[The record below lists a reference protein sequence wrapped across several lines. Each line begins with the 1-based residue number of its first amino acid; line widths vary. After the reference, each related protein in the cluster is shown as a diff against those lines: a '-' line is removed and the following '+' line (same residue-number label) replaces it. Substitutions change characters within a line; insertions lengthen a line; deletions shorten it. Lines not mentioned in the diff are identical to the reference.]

1 MWLPWPPALALAL
14 VLVAFVAVSRRSTDR
29 RVGVARA
36 FAGEIALILALYA
49 LWRYAGGISVMKVD
63 HALDR
68 GRELWDLERRLH
80 LPSELT
86 LQRAVLGHP
95 LVVQAANRYYAIMH
109 VPALIAVLIWAFVW
123 HRDRYPLVRNTL
135 ALTTG
140 ACLAIQ
146 LIPLAPPRMYPGLG
160 FVDTAHLYGQSVYGA
175 VGTGI
180 SDQLSAMPSVHVG
193 WAVLVGLAA
202 VLFGTSRWRWLVV
215 AHPVLTLLVVAITAN
230 HWWLDGAAAVVL
242 LAVSAGVHVGVT
254 RGVARWGRPGMAEP
268 AAEPAARG
276 PRPRS
281 RPGRQALG
289 GDGHA
294 GGAGA

>member
-1 MWLPWPPALALAL
+1 MWLPWPPALALAV
-14 VLVAFVAVSRRSTDR
+14 VLLAFVGVSRRRADR
-29 RVGVARA
+29 WVTVARA
-36 FAGEIALILALYA
+36 FAGEIALILVLYA

-80 LPSELT
+80 LPSELA
-86 LQRAVLGHP
+86 LQRAVLPHP
-95 LVVQAANRYYAIMH
+95 LLVQAANRYYAVMH
-109 VPALIAVLIWAFVW
+109 VPALIAVLLWAFVW

-135 ALTTG
+135 ALLTG

-202 VLFGTSRWRWLVV
+202 VLFGTSRWRWVVV
-215 AHPVLTLLVVAITAN
+215 AHPVLTVLVVAITAN
-230 HWWLDGAAAVVL
+230 HWWLDGALAVVL
-242 LAVSAGVHVGVT
+242 LVVAAGIHLGVSWAM
-254 RGVARWGRPGMAEP
+254 ARVQPALTAP
-268 AAEPAARG
+268 AAEPPEEIPTPALAAERLA
-276 PRPRS
+276 RS
-281 RPGRQALG
+281 SI
-289 GDGHA
+289 
-294 GGAGA
+294 AGA

>member
-86 LQRAVLGHP
+86 LQRAVLGYP
-95 LVVQAANRYYAIMH
+95 LLVQAANRYYAVMH
-109 VPALIAVLIWAFVW
+109 VPALIALLIWAFVW

-215 AHPVLTLLVVAITAN
+215 AHPVLTVLVVAITAN
-230 HWWLDGAAAVVL
+230 HWWLDGVIAVVL
-242 LAVSAGVHVGVT
+242 LAASAGLHVGVT
-254 RGVARWGRPGMAEP
+254 RGVARWGRPRAPEP
-268 AAEPAARG
+268 RGEVPAPA
-276 PRPRS
+276 PTLATS
-281 RPGRQALG
+281 R
-289 GDGHA
+289 
-294 GGAGA
+294 

>member
-1 MWLPWPPALALAL
+1 MWLPWPPASALAF
-14 VLVAFVAVSRRSTDR
+14 VLVGFVAVARRSDDR
-29 RVGVARA
+29 RIGVARA
-36 FAGEIALILALYA
+36 FAGEVALVLALYA

-68 GRELWDLERRLH
+68 GRALWDLERRLH

-86 LQRAVLGHP
+86 LQQAVLNHP
-95 LVVQAANRYYAIMH
+95 LVVQAANRYYAVMH

-135 ALTTG
+135 ALTTA
-140 ACLAIQ
+140 ACLALQ
-146 LIPLAPPRMYPGLG
+146 LIPLAPPRMYPSLG

-202 VLFGTSRWRWLVV
+202 VLFGTSRWRWLVL
-215 AHPVLTLLVVAITAN
+215 AHPVLTVLVVAITAN
-230 HWWLDGAAAVVL
+230 HWWLDGVVAVVL
-242 LAVSAGVHVGVT
+242 LVASAGAHVAVT
-254 RGVARWGRPGMAEP
+254 RGMARWGR
-268 AAEPAARG
+268 R
-276 PRPRS
+276 PRPEPVGEVPVAALASS
-281 RPGRQALG
+281 R
-289 GDGHA
+289 
-294 GGAGA
+294 

>member
-1 MWLPWPPALALAL
+1 MWLPWPPALALAG
-14 VLVAFVAVSRRSTDR
+14 VLVVFVVGSGRVADR
-29 RVGVARA
+29 RVVVARA

-49 LWRYAGGISVMKVD
+49 LWRFAGGISVMKVD

-68 GRELWDLERRLH
+68 GRALWDLERRIH

-86 LQRAVLGHP
+86 LQRAVLPHP
-95 LVVQAANRYYAIMH
+95 LLVQAANRYYAVMH

-135 ALTTG
+135 ALLTG
-140 ACLAIQ
+140 ACLLIQ

-160 FVDTAHLYGQSVYGA
+160 FVDTAHQYGQSVYGA

-202 VLFGTSRWRWLVV
+202 VWFGTSRWRWVVV
-215 AHPVLTLLVVAITAN
+215 AHPVLTVLVVAVTAN
-230 HWWLDGAAAVVL
+230 HWWLDGALAVVL
-242 LAVSAGVHVGVT
+242 LVVAAGLHLG
-254 RGVARWGRPGMAEP
+254 ASWGMARVRATSPSGP
-268 AAEPAARG
+268 AVLPVAEGATPAMAS
-276 PRPRS
+276 S
-281 RPGRQALG
+281 R
-289 GDGHA
+289 
-294 GGAGA
+294 